1 MSTGK
6 NDEYGSI
13 LAPPQYF
20 QRSPS
25 TSNKFLIIG
34 ALVTVALLVTAAVLM
49 GMNKR
54 ALGQIQQDLQLLQ
67 LRQLLNDKQAA
78 AEAAAA
84 VTPAPPVEE
93 ETAFTVKEAAAVTE
107 KSAAP
112 VAVKGGDDDNEGL
125 EEGEGTG
132 ELSGEEDPYENE
144 EGGARRKKWGVLCSH
159 RSDNCGEFNTCSAKH
174 CHRYFWKCNENNGVF
189 STHVCKC
196 M

>member
-49 GMNKR
+49 GMNKG
-54 ALGQIQQDLQLLQ
+54 ALDQIQQDLQLLQ

-84 VTPAPPVEE
+84 VTPA
-93 ETAFTVKEAAAVTE
+93 
-107 KSAAP
+107 AP
-112 VAVKGGDDDNEGL
+112 VAVKGGDDDDEGL

-132 ELSGEEDPYENE
+132 EQSGEEDPYEDE
-144 EGGARRKKWGVLCSH
+144 EGGARRKKWGVLCSK
-159 RSDNCGEFNTCSAKH
+159 RSENCDEFTACCAKH
-174 CHRYFWKCNENNGVF
+174 CRGMFHWKCVQNDAIGLF
-189 STHVCKC
+189 TTHVCNC
-196 M
+196 F